1 MREKTIVICMFLLSF
16 LLGVAIIGTGK
27 ASPALTFGCD
37 PDVTVGTAP
46 GDPFDVYIT
55 AFEVSY
61 LFLAEFSLSWDP
73 AILTTT
79 VDDIN
84 LGDVAPYLDWIW
96 MEQVNNDEGW
106 LKVTVGRPS
115 GVKEGLT
122 GDVQSAKITF
132 TVVAEGNCGLYP
144 YGVRLKN
151 VQGVDLTID
160 RIIDGF
166 FASQAQASHYAFACD
181 STGALQNAFAEGE
194 TVYVVGGGFDNVG
207 DVDIYVV
214 PNAAWTDGDSI
225 GASVLPVVTAALSRK
240 GADPHVKM
248 FLPITA
254 LGVPTADYYDIVVD
268 WDQDGVYDAA
278 LDGVDDVTDRPGF
291 TGSGAPPV
299 PEFPFGVSVIM
310 LLAPIIPLAYLWR
323 LRRKVIKQ

>member
-37 PDVTVGTAP
+37 PDVTIGTAP
-46 GDPFDVYIT
+46 GDPFDVYLT

-122 GDVQSAKITF
+122 GDVQCAKITF

-144 YGVRLKN
+144 YNIRLKN
-151 VQGVDLTID
+151 VQGADLTID

-166 FASQAQASHYAFACD
+166 IASSGYGHYAFACD
-181 STGALQNAFAEGE
+181 STGALQNVFGEGE
-194 TVYVVGGGFDNVG
+194 TVYVVGGGFSG
-207 DVDIYVV
+207 RQAVDIYVV
-214 PNAAWTDGDSI
+214 PSATWTDGDLI
-225 GASVLPVVTAALSRK
+225 GTSVIPVVTIETVMK
-240 GADPHVKM
+240 VPDPHLKNG
-248 FLPITA
+248 FPPTA
-254 LGVPTADYYDIVVD
+254 LGVPPADYYDIIVD
-268 WDQDGVYDAA
+268 FDQNGVYDAA
-278 LDGVDDVTDRPGF
+278 TDAVDDVTDRPGF